1 MMAGGERTVTLM
13 HAVVLT
19 LISMGHFKLEN
30 KRGN

>member
-1 MMAGGERTVTLM
+1 MAVGDGTVTLM

-19 LISMGHFKLEN
+19 VISMGHFKLKN